1 MEWFLRWASLPG
13 FTVWLQSAGRWAGS
27 WLVWVSDGTTQG
39 SSVWLGWW
47 GGGNQAT
54 VISFSNRSDFFTWPL
69 GSKRSERS
77 QALSTQTLFTP
88 LLCRVRTAPSTKANH
103 TTKPWSGVEKRVPIS
118 RPEELQ
124 NIVPF
129 KKKKKR
135 STIFLLSCHCQGHLY
150 PSRDGW
156 QPLPLPHYP
165 CDQGQVNSMCVSP
178 AVCVWCTSLM
188 KLDAMD

>member
-1 MEWFLRWASLPG
+1 MEWFFRWASLPG

-39 SSVWLGWW
+39 SSVWLG
-47 GGGNQAT
+47 GGGNQAM

-69 GSKRSERS
+69 GSKRSKRS
-77 QALSTQTLFTP
+77 QALSAQPLFTP
-88 LLCRVRTAPSTKANH
+88 LLCRVCTAPSTKANH

-129 KKKKKR
+129 KKKKR
-135 STIFLLSCHCQGHLY
+135 ST
-150 PSRDGW
+150 
-156 QPLPLPHYP
+156 
-165 CDQGQVNSMCVSP
+165 MCSFSSP
-178 AVCVWCTSLM
+178 ATAKDIFIQAGTDGSPSPSPITPVIKVKSTPCAFPQLCVCGVPVS
-188 KLDAMD
+188 